1 MHIAQ
6 QLRWNYLTV
15 RFDSFSQL
23 TAVTHDATS
32 ETIFPSI
39 AKMAVGSVPLSI
51 LALIFSGLALVL
63 SPTFNRWLTRSLLA
77 WRYGCKEPPRPNINL
92 DEINRTS
99 AENYTFLDTT
109 TRLFKE
115 HGKTYKTKRGGR
127 VFIRTCDPEVSKA
140 VLSTH
145 FEKFGLQ
152 PIRYEG
158 GKSFFGN
165 GMLVTDGAQWR
176 TSRALIRPTF
186 DVAHIANLDRLG
198 PFVDR
203 FMRLLPRDGSTVD
216 LFPLLKRLVSLVK
229 AMLPIMF

>member
-1 MHIAQ
+1 
-6 QLRWNYLTV
+6 
-15 RFDSFSQL
+15 
-23 TAVTHDATS
+23 
-32 ETIFPSI
+32 
-39 AKMAVGSVPLSI
+39 MAASSVPLSI
-51 LALIFSGLALVL
+51 LVVILSIPVFVFSSKL
-63 SPTFNRWLTRSLLA
+63 NRWLTRSLLA
-77 WRYGCKEPPRPNINL
+77 WRYDYKEPPHPNINL

-99 AENYTFLDTT
+99 AQNYTFLDTS
-109 TRLFKE
+109 TRLFNQ

-127 VFIRTCDPEVSKA
+127 VFVRTCDPEVSKA

-165 GMLVTDGAQWR
+165 GMLVTDGNQWKI
-176 TSRALIRPTF
+176 SRMLIRPTF

-203 FMRLLPRDGSTVD
+203 FMSLLPRDGSTVD
-216 LFPLLKRLVSLVK
+216 LFPLLKRLVSLAK
-229 AMLPIMF
+229 ASPPLQSCSNDK